1 MSNFIQ
7 LHFLTAFPAANLNRD
22 DTGAPKTVMFGGA
35 TRLRISSQSLKRAW
49 RISEVFSEQL
59 KKHIGIRTCRIATE
73 AAKIMMDGGVD
84 QKTAVKWAAEIAN
97 KLGKAK
103 KDKDSSS
110 LVNTETEQLVHISPE
125 EMEKVRVLAKRL
137 SEEKREPTE
146 EELAIFQNKNHAVDI
161 ALFGR
166 MLASSPKFNVE
177 AACQVAHAIGVSASV
192 IEDDFS

>member
-1 MSNFIQ
+1 
-7 LHFLTAFPAANLNRD
+7 
-22 DTGAPKTVMFGGA
+22 
-35 TRLRISSQSLKRAW
+35 
-49 RISEVFSEQL
+49 
-59 KKHIGIRTCRIATE
+59 
-73 AAKIMMDGGVD
+73 MMDGGVD

-166 MLASSPKFNVE
+166 MLANLM
-177 AACQVAHAIGVSASV
+177 
-192 IEDDFS
+192 

>member
-1 MSNFIQ
+1 M
-7 LHFLTAFPAANLNRD
+7 
-22 DTGAPKTVMFGGA
+22 
-35 TRLRISSQSLKRAW
+35 
-49 RISEVFSEQL
+49 

-125 EMEKVRVLAKRL
+125 EMEKVRVLGK
-137 SEEKREPTE
+137 
-146 EELAIFQNKNHAVDI
+146 
-161 ALFGR
+161 
-166 MLASSPKFNVE
+166 ASF
-177 AACQVAHAIGVSASV
+177 
-192 IEDDFS
+192 

>member
-1 MSNFIQ
+1 
-7 LHFLTAFPAANLNRD
+7 
-22 DTGAPKTVMFGGA
+22 
-35 TRLRISSQSLKRAW
+35 
-49 RISEVFSEQL
+49 
-59 KKHIGIRTCRIATE
+59 
-73 AAKIMMDGGVD
+73 MMDGGVD

-146 EELAIFQNKNHAVDI
+146 ELSLIHI
-161 ALFGR
+161 
-166 MLASSPKFNVE
+166 
-177 AACQVAHAIGVSASV
+177 
-192 IEDDFS
+192 

>member
-1 MSNFIQ
+1 
-7 LHFLTAFPAANLNRD
+7 
-22 DTGAPKTVMFGGA
+22 
-35 TRLRISSQSLKRAW
+35 
-49 RISEVFSEQL
+49 
-59 KKHIGIRTCRIATE
+59 
-73 AAKIMMDGGVD
+73 MDGGVD

-166 MLASSPKFNVE
+166 MLQARLNLM
-177 AACQVAHAIGVSASV
+177 
-192 IEDDFS
+192 